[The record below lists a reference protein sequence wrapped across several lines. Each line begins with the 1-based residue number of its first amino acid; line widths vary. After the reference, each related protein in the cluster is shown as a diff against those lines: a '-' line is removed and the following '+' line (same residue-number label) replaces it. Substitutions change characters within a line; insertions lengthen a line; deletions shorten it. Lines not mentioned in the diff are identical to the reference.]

1 MPPCV
6 SLPRLQAGYW
16 ISPNN
21 HFFTVKKHIDTICDS
36 PDAFGTREKV
46 LREVFERF
54 GEPWRSEQKAREA
67 IMLTLIQ
74 CGWIRTRNYVE
85 SGADYW
91 VVNMPAIDMEN
102 LARVCA
108 FMRLLYPEEVSYA
121 PVYLRN
127 MKDTESTTVLKIR
140 ECTPVQGYL
149 IDPKALPVL
158 TCVVSPDHMPAAGI
172 PEISFDACY
181 PET

>member
-6 SLPRLQAGYW
+6 SLPRLRVGYW

-36 PDAFGTREKV
+36 PDVFGTREKA

-67 IMLTLIQ
+67 IILTLIQ
-74 CGWIRTRNYVE
+74 YGWIRTRNYVE
-85 SGADYW
+85 AGADYW
-91 VVNMPAIDMEN
+91 AVNMPAIDMEN

-108 FMRLLYPEEVSYA
+108 FLRQLYPEEVSYA
-121 PVYLRN
+121 PVYLRSIRGN
-127 MKDTESTTVLKIR
+127 ASTTVQEVLD
-140 ECTPVQGYL
+140 CLPTPGHL
-149 IDPKALPVL
+149 IDPEALPVL
-158 TCVVSPDHMPAAGI
+158 TCVVSPDHMPAVGI